1 MPSGSQSSSI
11 FLKQVRCANRDDEAA
26 HGFPFDLPIVQ
37 QLNLELTTP
46 VTFLVGENGCGKSTL
61 LEAIAVA
68 TNAVVLGSHDLAR
81 DPTLEPARLLADR
94 LKLARGLRPRTTLF
108 FRAEDAFGY
117 TQRLQTEIEQLQ
129 QLEESFK
136 EEFEDGSWG
145 QRLAMGSAQG
155 QRVALERRYGAN
167 PDAASHGETFL
178 HLLQERITPNGLYL
192 LDEPETPLSPLRIL
206 SLISQLA
213 TAVRSGCQFLIA
225 THSPILMAFPEARIL
240 QLSDDGVAEVAWED
254 SEHVRLTRSFL
265 NRPERYLCPLLDDD

>member
-1 MPSGSQSSSI
+1 MTSDSQSSSI
-11 FLKQVRCANRDDEAA
+11 FLKRVRFANPAEEPGR
-26 HGFPFDLPIVQ
+26 GFPFSLPIVR
-37 QLNLELTTP
+37 QLDLELTTP
-46 VTFLVGENGCGKSTL
+46 MTFLVGENGCGKSTL

-68 TNAVVLGSHDLAR
+68 TNAVVLGSHDLMR

-117 TQRLQTEIEQLQ
+117 TQRLQSEIEQLQ

-155 QRVALERRYGAN
+155 QRVALEQRYGAN

-178 HLLQERITPNGLYL
+178 NLLQERITPKGLYL

-206 SLISQLA
+206 GLIAQLA
-213 TAVRSGCQFLIA
+213 TAVKSGCQFLIA
-225 THSPILMAFPEARIL
+225 THSPILMAFPEACIL
-240 QLSDDGVAEVAWED
+240 QLSDDGMTEVAWEN

-265 NRPERYLCPLLDDD
+265 DRPERYLAHLLADD